1 MEYRKEFSGQHF
13 YGTCNE
19 VQSQKPFNC
28 VSISDGIGGGAL
40 VSIKVKNK
48 IWANDYVNLE
58 VCCPIMSASV
68 GG

>member
-1 MEYRKEFSGQHF
+1 MVLVMKYNHK
-13 YGTCNE
+13 
-19 VQSQKPFNC
+19 NC
-28 VSISDGIGGGAL
+28 LTVYLYQTVLGGGAL